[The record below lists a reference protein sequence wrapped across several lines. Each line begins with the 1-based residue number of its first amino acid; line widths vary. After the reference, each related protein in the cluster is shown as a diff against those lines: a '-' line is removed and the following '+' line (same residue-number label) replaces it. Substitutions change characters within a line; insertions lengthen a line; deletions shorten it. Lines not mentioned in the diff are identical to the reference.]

1 MLGCAHKIRKPK
13 FLLVAV
19 LLTIVNVQWLVAF
32 IAYRVLTASP
42 DSTSPLATLLATL
55 HLR

>member
-42 DSTSPLATLLATL
+42 DGTSPLATLLATL